1 MGGDMSRGI
10 KNLEEALKQLEELI
24 IFFGQRYEV
33 SPGHGSELGDNE
45 RVAGAL
51 RPVLAFARLL

>member
-1 MGGDMSRGI
+1 MSREI

-33 SPGHGSELGDNE
+33 SPGRGRELGDNE

-51 RPVLAFARLL
+51 RSILAFARLL